1 MTYIRGKPKHKKRN
15 RYIDYDYEEAYQKN
29 AYDLTESEI
38 DKMLKQGKIKSIYA
52 TKTIAAGN
60 QFEVEVYPEFTRKKD
75 IPSYTKRNDK
85 AQKKLN
91 NKNARKHFIRV
102 INTNFEKGY
111 AITFTYTDD
120 NLPATMEDARKDM
133 QNYVKKINRR
143 RKKRGLDNM
152 KYVYVTEWNQNKKI
166 RCHHHLICDDDLSM
180 DELECAWTKG
190 KRNKVERL
198 DYDENGLNG
207 LGDYLT
213 KDPAGKKRWC
223 SSNNLKKPIE
233 RKNHQTF
240 KQKHV
245 RDMVKDNNQIQHYME
260 TKYPDYQFVDAN
272 IYYNDYNARYYIY
285 AKMRKKGPPIHDQR

>member
-1 MTYIRGKPKHKKRN
+1 MTYIRGKPKHKRKN
-15 RYIDYDYEEAYQKN
+15 KYIEYDYEEAYQKST
-29 AYDLTESEI
+29 YDLTESEI
-38 DKMLKQGKIKSIYA
+38 DKMLQHGKIKSIYA
-52 TKTIAAGN
+52 TKTITAGN

-75 IPSYTKRNDK
+75 IPSYAKRNDK

-91 NKNARKHFIRV
+91 NKNARKHFIRL
-102 INTNFEKGY
+102 INVNFEKGY

-152 KYVYVTEWNQNKKI
+152 KYVYVTEWNPKKKI

-223 SSNNLKKPIE
+223 SSNNLQKPVE